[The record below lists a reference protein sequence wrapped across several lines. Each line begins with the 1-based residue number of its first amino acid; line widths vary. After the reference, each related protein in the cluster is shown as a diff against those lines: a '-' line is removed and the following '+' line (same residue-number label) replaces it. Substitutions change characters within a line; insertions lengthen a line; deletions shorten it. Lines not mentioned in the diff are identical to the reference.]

1 MTSKLSVK
9 ISLTMILL
17 IALILVGLF
26 IALYPLF
33 SEIMAASNGN
43 VTNEMLSYMKV
54 LFFLAGIGALFIAAG
69 FSLLLGQRIA
79 KPLLDM
85 EAVTS
90 SMVEGREYPLVSV
103 RGNDELAK
111 LGTGINRLAQHLK
124 FLESTRQEFLSH
136 IAHELRTPLS
146 YIRGYSQV
154 ISEGLVENEAE
165 QQNYLKIIHEES
177 IRLSQLIEDLFTL
190 AQSDAGEM
198 SVHTEAVDIDELI
211 STTIDHLLPQ
221 ATAQHVYVTK
231 KLSAPGTFHVDPIRL
246 RQVVVNLLDNALR
259 YMEPEGEVV
268 IESNVYADRLM
279 ISVQNSGE
287 PIPSKDI
294 PHLFDRLYRVEKS
307 RARQSGG
314 SGLGLAIVKQIVEL
328 HGGTVTVTSTVGT
341 GTRFV
346 ILLPLRD
353 EAKARDDRA

>member
-26 IALYPLF
+26 SALYPLF
-33 SEIMAASNGN
+33 SEIMATSNGN
-43 VTNEMLSYMKV
+43 ITTKMLFYMKV
-54 LFFLAGIGALFIAAG
+54 LFFLAGIGALLVAAG

-90 SMVEGREYPLVSV
+90 SMVEGREYPLVSI

-154 ISEGLVENEAE
+154 INEGIVENETE
-165 QQNYLKIIHEES
+165 QRNYLKIIHEES
-177 IRLSQLIEDLFTL
+177 IRLSQLIEDLFAL

-198 SVHTEAVDIDELI
+198 SVHTEPVNIDDLI
-211 STTIDHLLPQ
+211 SFSIEHLQPK
-221 ATAQHVYVTK
+221 AVAQRVHVTVD
-231 KLSAPGTFHVDPIRL
+231 LNAPGTFNVDPIRM
-246 RQVVVNLLDNALR
+246 RQVVMNLLDNALR
-259 YMEPEGEVV
+259 YMEPAGEVV
-268 IESNVYADRLM
+268 LESNVYADHLM
-279 ISVQNSGE
+279 IAVQNSGE
-287 PIPSKDI
+287 PIPSTDLSHI
-294 PHLFDRLYRVEKS
+294 FDRLYRMEKS

-328 HGGTVTVTSTVGT
+328 HGGTVTVTSMVDT

-346 ILLPLRD
+346 ILLPI
-353 EAKARDDRA
+353 RDDTKVRDDHA